1 MTDSDSV
8 DEAFADVAVAVHA
21 SGKTTI
27 CAWKSSND

>member
-1 MTDSDSV
+1 MTDSDLV
-8 DEAFADVAVAVHA
+8 DEAFADVAVHA